1 MGGWKMEKTTFTSE
15 QLKKLK
21 EAYASGILKVQLN
34 ETQMQYQ
41 DSGQLLKAIRTIE
54 KELRTK
60 KKPMSVVSKFNKG
73 L

>member
-60 KKPMSVVSKFNKG
+60 KKPMSVVSNFNKG